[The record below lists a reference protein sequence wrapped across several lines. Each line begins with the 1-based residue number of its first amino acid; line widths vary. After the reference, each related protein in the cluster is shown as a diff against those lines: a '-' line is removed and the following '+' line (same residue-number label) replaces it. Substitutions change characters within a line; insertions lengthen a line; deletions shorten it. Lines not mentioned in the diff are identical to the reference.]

1 MTTEDKTRL
10 TIDLDA
16 SLCQRIQA
24 VAARLG
30 VSPSEYCR
38 QILEDAV
45 ASDEPKALT
54 YEEELAW
61 LENLERLRS
70 EIFGDRVLPDSVPM
84 IRKMRGHED

>member
-30 VSPSEYCR
+30 VSPGEYCR

-45 ASDEPKALT
+45 ASDESKALT

-61 LENLERLRS
+61 LEKLERLRS
-70 EIFGDRVLPDSVPM
+70 EIFGDRVLPDSVPTF
-84 IRKMRGHED
+84 RKMRGHKD

>member
-10 TIDLDA
+10 TIDLDVP
-16 SLCQRIQA
+16 LCQRIQA

-45 ASDEPKALT
+45 VSDEPAALS
-54 YEEELAW
+54 YEEMVALVEKNNAW
-61 LENLERLRS
+61 WIEN
-70 EIFGDRVLPDSVPM
+70 FGDQVFPDSTPM
-84 IRKMRGHED
+84 FRKMRGYPD